1 MGGGDI
7 RFYQL
12 GRRPLEQALAVMLER
27 CYGRGQRAL
36 VQAGSGERVEA
47 LADHLWTYRD
57 RSFLPHGTARD
68 GHAARQPIWLTAET
82 ENPNGAE
89 VAFLVDG
96 AERED
101 LQAFALV
108 AVLFDGGDPQRL
120 AEARAFWKR
129 LRERGATLTYWA
141 EDEAGRWTQKA

>member
-1 MGGGDI
+1 MGEV

-27 CYGRGQRAL
+27 CYERGQRAL
-36 VQAGSGERVEA
+36 VQAGSAERVEA

-68 GHAARQPIWLTAET
+68 GHAERQPIWLTAET

-89 VAFLVDG
+89 VLFLADG
-96 AERED
+96 AERQD
-101 LQAFALV
+101 LDAFALV
-108 AVLFDGGDPQRL
+108 AVLFDGGDDGRL
-120 AEARAFWKR
+120 AAARDYWRR
-129 LRERGATLTYWA
+129 LRQAETTLTYWA
-141 EDEAGRWTQKA
+141 EDEGGRWTQKA